1 MSYPPDVT
9 VLTLTPDNPCNTII
23 TRADGS
29 EVYRVNTETGEVPR
43 TFVRNAQGELFASSE
58 WHGVRND
65 RITWQNNPSV
75 SITHWMKKS
84 RMPFN
89 K

>member
-43 TFVRNAQGELFASSE
+43 TFVPLCGMLKASYLLRLNGTGYGTIVSL
-58 WHGVRND
+58 G
-65 RITWQNNPSV
+65 RITHLYRSL
-75 SITHWMKKS
+75 TG
-84 RMPFN
+84 
-89 K
+89 